1 SGILEFDL
9 YRQTLTVI
17 HRPPDAYYGDSVQII
32 KVDDGGVGFSA
43 LSCTR
48 CPFPCHYQPCFRMWD
63 RKVNCNG
70 VAVWVLRKSIELQKL
85 LGLEFKID
93 KARARIVRYAEDVHA
108 LLLWVHLSLF
118 MVQLESMQ
126 PKKLFKSDNVYSYYP
141 FTSFYDEGISSLKQ
155 K

>member
-1 SGILEFDL
+1 
-9 YRQTLTVI
+9 
-17 HRPPDAYYGDSVQII
+17 
-32 KVDDGGVGFSA
+32 
-43 LSCTR
+43 
-48 CPFPCHYQPCFRMWD
+48 MWD

-141 FTSFYDEGISSLKQ
+141 FTSFYDEGNCWNSIYFQYMVDGIHYCCSEVLKSPN
-155 K
+155 